1 MIHGPDAGTPFTV
14 ALRDGGSLTV
24 WQDRLEAS
32 GSTYQLADLAW
43 AGIVNDPAAPPGAA
57 SAPAVGWRLANGQQL
72 SATPSEPPRA
82 WQALEAIYAQRPDL
96 RTQLPPQPAPA
107 QSVDFAPP
115 PQSAPAQPE
124 GWSAPPPGAYAPPVS
139 GAYGPNASVPYGYAS
154 YPSQSNNNET
164 VMAGI
169 AHLSIFFGALIVP
182 LILWLINRGKSPYAA
197 QQSKQAFLFHVAVV
211 ITELII
217 VVGGFALFFGVLS
230 TIYTSNTNALS
241 AVFAVLIIIW
251 YLVIFGIQITAVV
264 FGIIGAVKTFQGQPF
279 HYPLMAR
286 FSRP

>member
-1 MIHGPDAGTPFTV
+1 MIHGPGTGTPFTV

-32 GSTYQLADLAW
+32 GITYPLADLGW

-57 SAPAVGWRLANGQQL
+57 PTPAVGWRLANGQPL
-72 SATPSEPPRA
+72 SATPTEPPRA
-82 WQALEAIYAQRPDL
+82 WQAVEAIYSQRPDL
-96 RTQLPPQPAPA
+96 RTPLPPQPAQSVGFAPPPQPAPA
-107 QSVDFAPP
+107 Q
-115 PQSAPAQPE
+115 PE
-124 GWSAPPPGAYAPPVS
+124 GPSAPPPVAYTPPAS
-139 GAYGPNASVPYGYAS
+139 GAYGPNASAPYGYAS
-154 YPSQSNNNET
+154 YPLQSNNNET

-182 LILWLINRGKSPYAA
+182 LILWLVSRDKSPYAA
-197 QQSKQAFLFHVAVV
+197 QQSKQAFFFHIAVV
-211 ITELII
+211 VTELVI

-264 FGIIGAVKTFQGQPF
+264 FGIIGAVRAFQGQPF

>member
-1 MIHGPDAGTPFTV
+1 MIHEPGAGTPFTV

-32 GSTYQLADLAW
+32 GSSYPLADLGW

-57 SAPAVGWRLANGQQL
+57 PTPAVGWRLANGQQL
-72 SATPSEPPRA
+72 AATPTEPPHA
-82 WQALEAIYAQRPDL
+82 WQAVEAIFSQRPDL
-96 RTQLPPQPAPA
+96 RTPLPPQPA
-107 QSVDFAPP
+107 QQVGYAPS

-124 GWSAPPPGAYAPPVS
+124 GWSATPPGAYALPAS
-139 GAYGPNASVPYGYAS
+139 GAYGPNASAPYGYAS
-154 YPSQSNNNET
+154 SPPQSNNNET

-211 ITELII
+211 VTELVI

-264 FGIIGAVKTFQGQPF
+264 FGIIGAVKAFQGQPF
-279 HYPLMAR
+279 HYPMMAR